1 MPLEIHKCWGN
12 ERWLQEA
19 QRAKSMLKKER
30 IQKRVGKS
38 RQAWSGGFGHRAGR
52 SHSGRARQSDRSNPM
67 SCVVDPPWIEVRRL
81 GNWLSPKGQASRS
94 SPMPLC
100 QGKPLYQGKHEHTK
114 SPNSR
119 HSLRV
124 SISHLV
130 VFSRVPTATWC
141 ALRSQSGPATLSVVC
156 ESVAIQ
162 SSTQCT
168 SSNFERQVAAVAAT
182 LVHL

>member
-1 MPLEIHKCWGN
+1 
-12 ERWLQEA
+12 
-19 QRAKSMLKKER
+19 MLKKER

-156 ESVAIQ
+156 ESVAISVQ
-162 SSTQCT
+162 HS
-168 SSNFERQVAAVAAT
+168 
-182 LVHL
+182 VHLFQLRAAGCSRCCNLGPSVSQQHEFQFLQFLLFS